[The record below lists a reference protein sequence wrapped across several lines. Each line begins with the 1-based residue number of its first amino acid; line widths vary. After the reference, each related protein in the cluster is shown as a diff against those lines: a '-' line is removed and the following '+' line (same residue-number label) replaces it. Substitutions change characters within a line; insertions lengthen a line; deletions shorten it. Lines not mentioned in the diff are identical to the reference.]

1 MTTSAEH
8 QLTTGYS
15 KEAEQACRVEGEL
28 WMQLR
33 RRQGGDEFCWRA
45 EAIRDMRRLAAA
57 FRLWRLQKELLSKEE
72 TRLWEARALLE
83 KKKLRN
89 IFWMWHSRCLEMKQI
104 LALTTQSQR
113 NLVSRCFSV
122 WKENVEQKA
131 LDRCNLAHLR
141 AVSLRKHFQLW
152 VEMLQV
158 REGDKQAVVNL
169 FFLRWRQHHGADTSS
184 EADKTVT
191 KRSEGQSLWTVEREF
206 LGKTGCSFDDFCQKL
221 KLQRVYLLWK
231 ARLCEHHKADSFSQ
245 TLEQCR
251 LSKALKLWHQ
261 KYLMLKTIEQSS
273 KHSDR
278 AVYEEPLTMLFSEDL
293 STSSGFDSSAPAT
306 LTSQSSLE
314 KECSLSDSSQR
325 GSCSLLST
333 EDVTHLPC
341 HSAFLQLHQCP
352 ELPAELGGDLWL
364 HTSFPPQ
371 SPGAGRNWFVGDQF
385 QSLVLQSPDND
396 AQILTSYSAW
406 EEDCS
411 SDKEVKSCWQQAEKW
426 CLQRYFVVW
435 SARTQQLVKA
445 QQHFR
450 HLQLSRAFLSWRHW
464 VMESKSQEAAAA
476 LRHGGHRCQVAFS
489 LWRRRLA
496 QKVEADWRFRC
507 HMHQITADA
516 LRHWHSSWQ
525 RNRALRQLQQQW
537 ALHSCQEKK
546 RLVLQTWYYQTRKQK
561 SAALF
566 WEHLLLHRCLITWAQ
581 VTARRRRQHEALSDF
596 QRVREHRVLFVS
608 FTEWRDKL
616 LRAEQQV
623 PGERKHKGQ
632 DPCAG
637 KACLRW
643 RVAARGQQALRL
655 GSVAAVRQAC
665 NYWTKAAAFSQCLR
679 QRSTLIGV
687 RKSRKM
693 ALSWSLK
700 SRRGREEGSA
710 SAGLF
715 LSAIQRW
722 LVIYRH
728 QNRAE
733 RLLLPRLVERPDVVA
748 PSCAHARIQEN
759 KAEVDLEQWDEE
771 WLGRK
776 YLRWWHHTVVLRQR
790 QRDRKLLCLARG
802 WHQWKE
808 ASRVV
813 ILAQVL
819 DQQRLIG
826 KVWRVWRQRY
836 LQSLVVQNFLEEEAR
851 SLLAQAFGRW
861 RQLTAFQLQDKGRC

>member
-1 MTTSAEH
+1 MNVGVAMYGTPGEVCVRVTSPPGDKEFRPGQ
-8 QLTTGYS
+8 QLSVKSVEVSDSEPRAKCS
-15 KEAEQACRVEGEL
+15 KESGDVCDSRSEAARMAVVGSSQSSPLGVQGEEGFGECSGVDCTNGSREGRRNKHSHHSSWRTLEADANLNHAEEHSVERSAREPRCCEEGSQSEGTVSREVSENSL
-28 WMQLR
+28 WSLKV
-33 RRQGGDEFCWRA
+33 
-45 EAIRDMRRLAAA
+45 
-57 FRLWRLQKELLSKEE
+57 KE
-72 TRLWEARALLE
+72 
-83 KKKLRN
+83 
-89 IFWMWHSRCLEMKQI
+89 Q
-104 LALTTQSQR
+104 
-113 NLVSRCFSV
+113 RCFSV

-184 EADKTVT
+184 EADKIVT

-251 LSKALKLWHQ
+251 LRKALKLWHQ

-273 KHSDR
+273 KHSDI

-314 KECSLSDSSQR
+314 K
-325 GSCSLLST
+325 
-333 EDVTHLPC
+333 
-341 HSAFLQLHQCP
+341 LHQCP
-352 ELPAELGGDLWL
+352 ELPAELGGDLCL

-385 QSLVLQSPDND
+385 QSLVLQSPESD

-450 HLQLSRAFLSWRHW
+450 HIQLSR
-464 VMESKSQEAAAA
+464 
-476 LRHGGHRCQVAFS
+476 C
-489 LWRRRLA
+489 
-496 QKVEADWRFRC
+496 
-507 HMHQITADA
+507 
-516 LRHWHSSWQ
+516 
-525 RNRALRQLQQQW
+525 
-537 ALHSCQEKK
+537 
-546 RLVLQTWYYQTRKQK
+546 LV
-561 SAALF
+561 
-566 WEHLLLHRCLITWAQ
+566 TWAQ

-608 FTEWRDKL
+608 FTEWRSKL

-655 GSVAAVRQAC
+655 GSVATVRQAC

-679 QRSTLIGV
+679 QRSTLIGA

-693 ALSWSLK
+693 ALSWSLRPAAADRKGLEGVETKVFAKPCGAEFFGGGSQEPPGSGLWKVAAAHGIPAPGQRTLLNGGDCLQLLLIAAPEEDTAPVTTK
-700 SRRGREEGSA
+700 SWACAVERECCAPVMKAGLQASRMTAQGQPGREG
-710 SAGLF
+710 
-715 LSAIQRW
+715 
-722 LVIYRH
+722 
-728 QNRAE
+728 
-733 RLLLPRLVERPDVVA
+733 
-748 PSCAHARIQEN
+748 
-759 KAEVDLEQWDEE
+759 
-771 WLGRK
+771 
-776 YLRWWHHTVVLRQR
+776 T
-790 QRDRKLLCLARG
+790 
-802 WHQWKE
+802 
-808 ASRVV
+808 
-813 ILAQVL
+813 
-819 DQQRLIG
+819 
-826 KVWRVWRQRY
+826 
-836 LQSLVVQNFLEEEAR
+836 
-851 SLLAQAFGRW
+851 
-861 RQLTAFQLQDKGRC
+861 